1 MRWQHVPVL
10 ILLLALLAVP
20 GSAAGVKY
28 LYGSPDLSAK
38 IAGTNEF
45 SPGADTSLTVIISN
59 SGLNTHK
66 IVGSDIVTR
75 DDQPNT
81 AKLVTAAL
89 KSEGAPFTIKT
100 DPQFLSDIAGGASR
114 TATFNVKVADS
125 AEPGTYVLPLEVT
138 YTYLREAEEY
148 GQDTLRYFYQEKTET
163 LPLKVR
169 VTPDLRIEI
178 LDVQSESLN
187 VGTEGYVYLTLKNI
201 GHDTGNKAVA
211 KVVRNDGSPLIP
223 TDGSA
228 YIGTFEPG
236 DVVDVMFKVSVSD
249 NAEAQ
254 SYPLDVMVTYEDYE
268 EKMVDSKIVTF
279 GLPVG
284 GKIEFEVV
292 SPPSILHPGD
302 KSVLEVVYKNT
313 GAAKVY
319 NAQARISAVDPFTS
333 NDDTA
338 YLGDLAP
345 GETATARFE
354 VSIDS
359 DATLK
364 EYGIDSEIR
373 YRDDLDN
380 SKISDTMKV
389 RVTLTK
395 KPGAIFTNPIFIAV
409 VGAII
414 IGAGYYIFVH
424 RKKNS

>member
-1 MRWQHVPVL
+1 MRWQHVPVM

-20 GSAAGVKY
+20 GAAAGAKY
-28 LYGSPDLSAK
+28 LYGSPELSAT

-45 SPGADTSLTVIISN
+45 APGADTSLTVIISN

-66 IVGSDIVTR
+66 IVGSDIVNR
-75 DDQPNT
+75 DDLPNT
-81 AKLVTAAL
+81 AKLATAAL
-89 KSEGAPFTIKT
+89 KSENTPFTVKT
-100 DPQFLSDIAGGASR
+100 DPQFLSDIAGGASK

-125 AEPGTYVLPLEVT
+125 AKPGTYVLPLEVT
-138 YTYLREAEEY
+138 YTYLQEAEEY
-148 GQDTLRYFYQEKTET
+148 GPDTLRYYYQKKTET
-163 LPLKVR
+163 LPLSVR
-169 VTPDLRIEI
+169 VTPDLRVEV
-178 LDVQSESLN
+178 LGVRSESLN
-187 VGTEGYVYLTLKNI
+187 VGTEGYVYLTLKNV
-201 GHDTGNKAVA
+201 GHDTANKAVA
-211 KVVRNDGSPLIP
+211 KVVRNGASPLIP

-236 DVVDVMFKVSVSD
+236 ETVDVKFKVSVSD
-249 NAEAQ
+249 NAEPQ
-254 SYPLDVMVTYEDYE
+254 SYPLDVVVTYEDYE
-268 EKMVDSKIVTF
+268 EKTATSKVVTI

-284 GKIEFEVV
+284 GKIDFKVA
-292 SPPSILHPGD
+292 SPTVTLNPGGKSI
-302 KSVLEVVYKNT
+302 LEVVYKNT

-354 VSIDS
+354 VSIDA

-389 RVTLTK
+389 RVALEK
-395 KPGAIFTNPIFIAV
+395 KSGAIFTNPVFLAVIAAV
-409 VGAII
+409 I
-414 IGAGYYIFVH
+414 IGAGYYIFVY
-424 RKKNS
+424 RKKR